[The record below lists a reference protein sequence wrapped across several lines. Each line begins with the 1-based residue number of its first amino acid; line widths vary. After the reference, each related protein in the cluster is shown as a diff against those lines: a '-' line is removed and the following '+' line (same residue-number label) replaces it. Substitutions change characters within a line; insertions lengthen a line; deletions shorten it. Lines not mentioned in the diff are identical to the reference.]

1 MNFMKL
7 TDLVPYSKNHRVH
20 KSNAKR
26 LANVIKTIGW
36 GAPILVQSKTN
47 RIIGGHGRYAAAK
60 LIMKEDPSYKFD
72 TNAPD
77 AGYVPVR
84 ILDVSDAIADAMSIA
99 DNSSSLQG
107 EDDTDALLSLATS
120 EYMMSLG
127 LNEDLGFDKEIKQAT
142 KDNSNIEKKTR
153 KKKELTA
160 SYTIE
165 DVVDRW
171 KLRDEQEWEIP
182 VSETFSLNIMIGN
195 AGDYNNF
202 SRVES
207 GRIQGVIP
215 LRIAALAL
223 EQCEKMGFTP
233 KRKNN
238 G

>member
-1 MNFMKL
+1 MTFMKL

-20 KSNAKR
+20 KGNAKR
-26 LANVIKTIGW
+26 LANVIRTLGW
-36 GAPILVQSKTN
+36 GAPILVQSKSN
-47 RIIGGHGRYAAAK
+47 RIIGGHGRYTAAK
-60 LIMKEDPSYKFD
+60 LIMKEDPLYKFD

-142 KDNSNIEKKTR
+142 KDNSNIEKKPR

-182 VSETFSLNIMIGN
+182 VSETYTMTVMIGN

-202 SRVES
+202 SKVES
-207 GRIQGVIP
+207 GQVQGVIP